1 MCRGSFQPSGS
12 ALEAMGLGTFGIIGP
27 QINVDEG
34 PAVFVT
40 DLTTDSIDVIIVAF
54 DRDGFW
60 PVNGGTNDLSLF
72 QAVGNKDVA
81 LQSGSRCMRCDCIG
95 AISGRRAGHC
105 VESEF
110 YSFGNWHCN
119 DAIFSRLMDFFMP
132 S

>member
-1 MCRGSFQPSGS
+1 DNVLGKLPTELLCH
-12 ALEAMGLGTFGIIGP
+12 LEAMGLGTFRIIGP

-40 DLTTDSIDVIIVAF
+40 DLTAESIDVIIVAF
-54 DRDGFW
+54 DRNGFW

-81 LQSGSRCMRCDCIG
+81 LQSGYRSVGCDCIG
-95 AISGRRAGHC
+95 EISCRRAGHG

-110 YSFGNWHCN
+110 YSFGNCHRD
-119 DAIFSRLMDFFMP
+119 DAIFV
-132 S
+132 

>member
-1 MCRGSFQPSGS
+1 MSGKLPTERLCH
-12 ALEAMGLGTFGIIGP
+12 LEVMGLGTFGIIGP

-40 DLTTDSIDVIIVAF
+40 DLTTESIDVIIVAF

-72 QAVGNKDVA
+72 QAVGNKDVT
-81 LQSGSRCMRCDCIG
+81 LQSGSRCMCCDCVG
-95 AISGRRAGHC
+95 EISGRRAGHG

-110 YSFGNWHCN
+110 YSFGNCHCD
-119 DAIFSRLMDFFMP
+119 DAIFV
-132 S
+132 